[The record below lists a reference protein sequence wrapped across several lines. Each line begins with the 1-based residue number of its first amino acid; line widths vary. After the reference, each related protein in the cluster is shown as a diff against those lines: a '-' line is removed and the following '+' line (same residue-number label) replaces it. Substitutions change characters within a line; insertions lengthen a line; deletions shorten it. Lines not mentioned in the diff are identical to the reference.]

1 MMKIKT
7 ITNIKGLLVSQ
18 KVKGSLLPNQ
28 NHSGS
33 LSKTQAYNR
42 YTMLPFKSYP
52 SPQPFQFFLKLIRTN
67 FFLATIPFCFSHG
80 PPISP
85 VIFSEDKG
93 QHSEEIQISSQ
104 LIGAVLAAWAAAGS
118 CQSTNLQPGLFQTG
132 RALETRKETPW
143 QGRRHPKTTI
153 IKELYLSLVV

>member
-7 ITNIKGLLVSQ
+7 ITNIKGLLVYR

-33 LSKTQAYNR
+33 LSKTQAFNR
-42 YTMLPFKSYP
+42 YSTLPLKSRP

-67 FFLATIPFCFSHG
+67 FFLATIPFCFNHG

-85 VIFSEDKG
+85 VILSEDKG
-93 QHSEEIQISSQ
+93 QHSQEIQISSQ
-104 LIGAVLAAWAAAGS
+104 LIRAVLAAWAASSRLLPKFKPAARSIPNRAGLRNKKGNTLAGEEAS
-118 CQSTNLQPGLFQTG
+118 KDYNN
-132 RALETRKETPW
+132 
-143 QGRRHPKTTI
+143 
-153 IKELYLSLVV
+153 